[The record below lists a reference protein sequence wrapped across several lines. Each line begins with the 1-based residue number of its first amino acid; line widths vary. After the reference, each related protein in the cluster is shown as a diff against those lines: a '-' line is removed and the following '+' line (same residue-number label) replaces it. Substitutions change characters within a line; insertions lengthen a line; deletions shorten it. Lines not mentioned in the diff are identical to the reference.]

1 MATNRATR
9 AVTADISEVGATDL
23 PLDHALSLLLAD
35 ETENALRWG
44 AAVLESGPWT
54 PSALVVT
61 ARLLD
66 QMGRRR
72 AAIEGLNLAV
82 QQAIAEGNL
91 PLAMAAIG
99 DLRSFGA
106 EVEETLD
113 RTAAAFCEGSDR
125 LRDVQTAPLLPQL
138 GEFRPL
144 SPFLTGP
151 ALASKAAQIVEAVRR
166 TDPQDADEAPL
177 KFAPLPLFSA
187 LAKESLHDLL
197 AAFDTL
203 TVPAGHAVI
212 REGEEEAAA
221 YIVARGELEVSRRSS
236 DQSGKPVVLARLGS
250 GAFFGEMALLSQLPG
265 AASVV
270 ATRPSIL
277 LIARREAL
285 EAVVEKHPDVAVE
298 LAAHCRRQ
306 SVANLGW
313 ASPVVVAIPPRERAA
328 LVEHFETRM
337 FEAGDKLVE
346 AGEEARGL
354 HLIVSGEIGIVAN
367 EGGERLVLATLTA
380 GETVGEVELVL
391 CRDSAADAVAVR
403 PTATLFLPR
412 DEFFALVQD
421 HPAILHGL
429 YGIAV
434 RRHAETSLALQAGS
448 ASMDDDSLLGEVPG
462 ELTALVEDAPPAA
475 VAAPAS
481 SPPRIMPLARGTLS
495 LPRTPSS
502 PPPRQSSFPP
512 PLPLPPPPAAA
523 TVAPPPAQRS
533 ASPVAATV
541 PPQGQRNTLPLPPVP
556 TPPASLGTTTAR
568 ITTPP
573 PIPLSAVS
581 KDRTPVSSR
590 YPSLGPLTAGVGP
603 GRGPAQPSTPQ
614 RAGRIALFAVAAGAV
629 IAFAAMR
636 GLSERPSAPA
646 PVAAAVAPPP
656 VTAMPLPPPSPAPP
670 PDPALTE
677 APRPAVTKPKV
688 HTAVPAPA
696 PTPKVKVVVEPGP
709 PTGTNVAPI
718 SSAAPASPA
727 PASPAPQQATSPAPA
742 HQPVATAK
750 PSAPAPASGPGEFGG
765 RE

>member
-1 MATNRATR
+1 MASNRPSR
-9 AVTADISEVGATDL
+9 AVPAEPPEAGATDL

-82 QQAIAEGNL
+82 QQSIAEGNL

-106 EVEETLD
+106 EVTEPLD
-113 RTAAAFCEGSDR
+113 RIAEAFCEGSDR
-125 LRDVQTAPLLPQL
+125 LRDVQTAPLLPQF

-151 ALASKAAQIVEAVRR
+151 ALASKAAQIVETVRR
-166 TDPQDADEAPL
+166 TEHDDPDEAPSRI
-177 KFAPLPLFSA
+177 APLPLFSA
-187 LAKESLHDLL
+187 LGKEALHDLL
-197 AAFDTL
+197 AAFDTV

-236 DQSGKPVVLARLGS
+236 DENGKPMVLARLGS

-277 LIARREAL
+277 LVADRQAL
-285 EAVVEKHPDVAVE
+285 ESVVEKHPEVAVE

-313 ASPVVVAIPPRERAA
+313 ASPVVVAIPPRERAK

-346 AGEEARGL
+346 AGEEAHGL
-354 HLIVSGEIGIVAN
+354 HLIVSGEIGVVAH
-367 EGGERLVLATLTA
+367 EGGERVVLATLTA

-391 CRDSAADAVAVR
+391 CRDSVADAIAVR

-434 RRHAETSLALQAGS
+434 RRHAETSLALAAGS
-448 ASMDDDSLLGEVPG
+448 SAMADESFLGEAPS
-462 ELTALVEDAPPAA
+462 ELTALVEGAQGLPEVEPGDPKAQ
-475 VAAPAS
+475 
-481 SPPRIMPLARGTLS
+481 RITPLARGTLA
-495 LPRTPSS
+495 LPRVS
-502 PPPRQSSFPP
+502 PPPPRTSTIPP
-512 PLPLPPPPAAA
+512 PLPRPAAVPRSPLPPPPSPSTRSAPTRA
-523 TVAPPPAQRS
+523 TLPQPFTVPARPADSAPRSSRPAEASPRSSRPPEIPTKSTWPSSVAPITS
-533 ASPVAATV
+533 AT
-541 PPQGQRNTLPLPPVP
+541 R
-556 TPPASLGTTTAR
+556 
-568 ITTPP
+568 
-573 PIPLSAVS
+573 
-581 KDRTPVSSR
+581 
-590 YPSLGPLTAGVGP
+590 GP
-603 GRGPAQPSTPQ
+603 GPADGPSGQS
-614 RAGRIALFAVAAGAV
+614 RALGVIALAAIAAGAV
-629 IAFAAMR
+629 AFVTVRGITGGAPPAATPATVAAPLAATALPAPSLPAETSTPAVTQEPGAPKTKR
-636 GLSERPSAPA
+636 SAPPAPPVVAKTHVVVEPNPVNGPPSAATAA
-646 PVAAAVAPPP
+646 PVAASSASAP
-656 VTAMPLPPPSPAPP
+656 AAPPSPQ
-670 PDPALTE
+670 PA
-677 APRPAVTKPKV
+677 R
-688 HTAVPAPA
+688 
-696 PTPKVKVVVEPGP
+696 
-709 PTGTNVAPI
+709 
-718 SSAAPASPA
+718 AAR
-727 PASPAPQQATSPAPA
+727 
-742 HQPVATAK
+742 PVAADQAL
-750 PSAPAPASGPGEFGG
+750 SAGEFGG

>member
-1 MATNRATR
+1 MASNRPTP
-9 AVTADISEVGATDL
+9 AVSADLPEAGATDL

-72 AAIEGLNLAV
+72 AAIEGLKLAV

-106 EVEETLD
+106 EVDESLD
-113 RTAAAFCEGSDR
+113 QTAAAFCEGSDR
-125 LRDVQTAPLLPQL
+125 LRDTQTAPLLPQF

-151 ALASKAAQIVEAVRR
+151 ALASKAAQIVETVRQ
-166 TDPQDADEAPL
+166 TDHGAGEAPSRI
-177 KFAPLPLFSA
+177 APLPLFSA
-187 LAKESLHDLL
+187 LGKEALHDLL
-197 AAFDTL
+197 AAFDTV

-236 DQSGKPVVLARLGS
+236 DSSGKPMVLARLGS

-265 AASVV
+265 AASVI

-277 LIARREAL
+277 LVARRDAL
-285 EAVVEKHPDVAVE
+285 ESVVDRHPEVATE

-313 ASPVVVAIPPRERAA
+313 ASPVVVAIPPRERAT

-337 FEAGDKLVE
+337 FEAGDRLVE
-346 AGEEARGL
+346 AGEEALGL
-354 HLIVSGEIGIVAN
+354 HLIVSGEIGVVAN
-367 EGGERLVLATLTA
+367 ESGERVLLATLAA

-391 CRDSAADAVAVR
+391 CKNSVADAVAIR

-434 RRHAETSLALQAGS
+434 RRHAETSLALGAG
-448 ASMDDDSLLGEVPG
+448 ASNMNDEALLGSVPG
-462 ELTALVEDAPPAA
+462 DLAALVESGPPQKGE
-475 VAAPAS
+475 VVPAE
-481 SPPRIMPLARGTLS
+481 PGPQRITPLGRGTLG
-495 LPRTPSS
+495 LPRVS
-502 PPPRQSSFPP
+502 PPPPRTASVPP
-512 PLPLPPPPAAA
+512 PLPAPPQVPRSPLPPPPASPPVSRVA
-523 TVAPPPAQRS
+523 TSHVS
-533 ASPVAATV
+533 T
-541 PPQGQRNTLPLPPVP
+541 LPPVP
-556 TPPASLGTTTAR
+556 ASARRSEAPARSSLLSSVAPMTAAAA
-568 ITTPP
+568 
-573 PIPLSAVS
+573 SA
-581 KDRTPVSSR
+581 RTMEK
-590 YPSLGPLTAGVGP
+590 PSGGQQRMAG
-603 GRGPAQPSTPQ
+603 
-614 RAGRIALFAVAAGAV
+614 IALAAIAAGALGFLTV
-629 IAFAAMR
+629 R
-636 GLSERPSAPA
+636 GLREGTPAAQPTATAATLPPTQELPSS
-646 PVAAAVAPPP
+646 PPP
-656 VTAMPLPPPSPAPP
+656 
-670 PDPALTE
+670 
-677 APRPAVTKPKV
+677 PAVTALPEVTPKP
-688 HTAVPAPA
+688 AVKKLVAAQPAA
-696 PTPKVKVVVEPGP
+696 PKVKVVVEPNP
-709 PTGTNVAPI
+709 VHVA
-718 SSAAPASPA
+718 SAAPA
-727 PASPAPQQATSPAPA
+727 ASPARPSSATPSAAPA
-742 HQPVATAK
+742 APQPTPQPSRPTFAAAK
-750 PSAPAPASGPGEFGG
+750 PAGDQAVGAGEFGG

>member
-1 MATNRATR
+1 MASNRPTP
-9 AVTADISEVGATDL
+9 AVSADLPEAGATDL

-72 AAIEGLNLAV
+72 AAIEGLKLAV

-99 DLRSFGA
+99 DLRTFGA
-106 EVEETLD
+106 EVDESLD
-113 RTAAAFCEGSDR
+113 QTAAAFCEGSDR
-125 LRDVQTAPLLPQL
+125 LRDTQTAPLLPQF

-151 ALASKAAQIVEAVRR
+151 ALASKAAQIVETVRQ
-166 TDPQDADEAPL
+166 TDHGAGEAPSRI
-177 KFAPLPLFSA
+177 APLPLFSA
-187 LAKESLHDLL
+187 LGKEALHDLL
-197 AAFDTL
+197 AAFDTV

-236 DQSGKPVVLARLGS
+236 DSSGKPMVLARLGS

-265 AASVV
+265 AASVI

-277 LIARREAL
+277 LVARRDAL
-285 EAVVEKHPDVAVE
+285 ESVVDRHPEVATE

-313 ASPVVVAIPPRERAA
+313 ASPVVVAIPPRERAT

-337 FEAGDKLVE
+337 FEAGDRLVE
-346 AGEEARGL
+346 AGEEALGL
-354 HLIVSGEIGIVAN
+354 HLIVSGEIGVVAN
-367 EGGERLVLATLTA
+367 ESGERVLLATLAA

-391 CRDSAADAVAVR
+391 CKNSVADAVAVR

-434 RRHAETSLALQAGS
+434 RRHAETSLALGAG
-448 ASMDDDSLLGEVPG
+448 ASNMNDEALLGNVPG
-462 ELTALVEDAPPAA
+462 ELAALVENGPPQKSE
-475 VAAPAS
+475 VVPAE
-481 SPPRIMPLARGTLS
+481 PGPQRITPLGRGTLG
-495 LPRTPSS
+495 LPRVS
-502 PPPRQSSFPP
+502 PPPPRTASVPP
-512 PLPLPPPPAAA
+512 PLPAPPQVPRSPLPPPPASPPVSRVA
-523 TVAPPPAQRS
+523 TSHVS
-533 ASPVAATV
+533 T
-541 PPQGQRNTLPLPPVP
+541 LPPVP
-556 TPPASLGTTTAR
+556 ASPRRSEAPARTSLPSSVAPMTA
-568 ITTPP
+568 TAA
-573 PIPLSAVS
+573 SV
-581 KDRTPVSSR
+581 RTLEKPGGGQQR
-590 YPSLGPLTAGVGP
+590 MAG
-603 GRGPAQPSTPQ
+603 
-614 RAGRIALFAVAAGAV
+614 IALAAIAAGALGFLTV
-629 IAFAAMR
+629 R
-636 GLSERPSAPA
+636 GLREGTPAAQPAATAATLPATQELPSS
-646 PVAAAVAPPP
+646 PPP
-656 VTAMPLPPPSPAPP
+656 
-670 PDPALTE
+670 
-677 APRPAVTKPKV
+677 PAVTALPEVTPKPVVKKMV
-688 HTAVPAPA
+688 AAQPAA
-696 PTPKVKVVVEPGP
+696 PKVKVVVEPNP
-709 PTGTNVAPI
+709 VHVA
-718 SSAAPASPA
+718 SAAPAAS
-727 PASPAPQQATSPAPA
+727 PASPSSATPSAAAAAPQPPP
-742 HQPVATAK
+742 QPSRPTFAAAK
-750 PSAPAPASGPGEFGG
+750 PAGDQAVGAGEFGG